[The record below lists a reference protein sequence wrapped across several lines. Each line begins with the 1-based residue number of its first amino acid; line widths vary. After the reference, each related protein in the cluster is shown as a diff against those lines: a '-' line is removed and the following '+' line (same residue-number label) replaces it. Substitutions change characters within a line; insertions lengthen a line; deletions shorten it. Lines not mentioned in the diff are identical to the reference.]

1 MNCLSHPSTLWLSLG
16 SHGLLFCK
24 TTLGYRVS
32 DKKASSKNVS
42 QPAFLKGASQIF
54 KIYHNKLTMAKY
66 TSQFNNLLYDL
77 YLYATHRPLCKFLD
91 FFLQNNFCLGTPLAQ
106 TLMMSPLSSHK
117 VSPAKLLT
125 SQNVKQLKRR
135 TVVNMKS
142 HQMNKSD
149 K

>member
-1 MNCLSHPSTLWLSLG
+1 
-16 SHGLLFCK
+16 
-24 TTLGYRVS
+24 
-32 DKKASSKNVS
+32 
-42 QPAFLKGASQIF
+42 
-54 KIYHNKLTMAKY
+54 MAKC
-66 TSQFNNLLYDL
+66 TSQFNYSMIYTSMPPTN
-77 YLYATHRPLCKFLD
+77 HFVNIWI

-117 VSPAKLLT
+117 VSPAKMLT

-142 HQMNKSD
+142 HQMNNSD

>member
-1 MNCLSHPSTLWLSLG
+1 
-16 SHGLLFCK
+16 
-24 TTLGYRVS
+24 
-32 DKKASSKNVS
+32 
-42 QPAFLKGASQIF
+42 
-54 KIYHNKLTMAKY
+54 MAKCTMIY
-66 TSQFNNLLYDL
+66 TSMPPTNHFVNNL
-77 YLYATHRPLCKFLD
+77 FG

-117 VSPAKLLT
+117 VPPAKMLT

-142 HQMNKSD
+142 HQMNNSD

>member
-1 MNCLSHPSTLWLSLG
+1 M
-16 SHGLLFCK
+16 
-24 TTLGYRVS
+24 VS
-32 DKKASSKNVS
+32 CFVKQPLVTVFQIKNTSSKNVS
-42 QPAFLKGASQIF
+42 QPAVLKGASQIF

-142 HQMNKSD
+142 HQMNNSD

>member
-1 MNCLSHPSTLWLSLG
+1 
-16 SHGLLFCK
+16 
-24 TTLGYRVS
+24 
-32 DKKASSKNVS
+32 
-42 QPAFLKGASQIF
+42 
-54 KIYHNKLTMAKY
+54 MAKC
-66 TSQFNNLLYDL
+66 TSQFNYSMI
-77 YLYATHRPLCKFLD
+77 YTCMPATNHFGFG

-117 VSPAKLLT
+117 VSPAKMLT

-142 HQMNKSD
+142 HQMNNSD